1 MKLFA
6 NINFPVNRTDF
17 VAENDFVF
25 FLLFL
30 LLFLGKDLYF
40 GTFDINIRK

>member
-17 VAENDFVF
+17 VAENDFLF
-25 FLLFL
+25 FF
-30 LLFLGKDLYF
+30 FVLGKDLYY
-40 GTFDINIRK
+40 GTFDINIRT